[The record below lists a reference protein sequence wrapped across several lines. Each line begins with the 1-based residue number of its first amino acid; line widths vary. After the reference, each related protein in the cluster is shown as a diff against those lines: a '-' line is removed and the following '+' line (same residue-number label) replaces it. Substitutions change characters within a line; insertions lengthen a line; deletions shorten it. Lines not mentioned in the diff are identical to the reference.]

1 MLGWRRFVWVG
12 VGGSVAILLVLAIF
26 ILSMNPFGN
35 LPPLVFASH
44 AITDINQRFQF
55 PSLIRSKKYDSAVI
69 GASDSRLLRPVAL
82 EHVFGGRMVNL
93 AINAGQAYEQYRLA
107 DLFMREVD
115 HPRTLLI
122 GLDHVWCDDDADTVR
137 ITSRGFPEWMYDD
150 NSWNDFVYMLNATAV
165 EISGRRL
172 GVALGINKGRFPAGY
187 EVFTPPES
195 AYDPVK
201 VRRKL
206 WKDEQPHAIE
216 AVVPAYVPTSAKRE
230 SWRFPALIW
239 LAEIVNRFKGR
250 VVLAFMPLHVAS
262 QPTPGSEEAARQ
274 EECKSRI
281 AAIAPRKGVPLID
294 FDIPS
299 KITTNDAN
307 YWDPRHYRIAI
318 AERIVDDIERAL
330 ATRQDDP
337 DGDWRYVDGPRTAAL
352 ATN

>member
-137 ITSRGFPEWMYDD
+137 ITSRGFPEWMTT
-150 NSWNDFVYMLNATAV
+150 TA
-165 EISGRRL
+165 G
-172 GVALGINKGRFPAGY
+172 
-187 EVFTPPES
+187 T
-195 AYDPVK
+195 
-201 VRRKL
+201 
-206 WKDEQPHAIE
+206 
-216 AVVPAYVPTSAKRE
+216 TS
-230 SWRFPALIW
+230 S
-239 LAEIVNRFKGR
+239 
-250 VVLAFMPLHVAS
+250 
-262 QPTPGSEEAARQ
+262 T
-274 EECKSRI
+274 C
-281 AAIAPRKGVPLID
+281 
-294 FDIPS
+294 
-299 KITTNDAN
+299 
-307 YWDPRHYRIAI
+307 
-318 AERIVDDIERAL
+318 
-330 ATRQDDP
+330 
-337 DGDWRYVDGPRTAAL
+337 
-352 ATN
+352 